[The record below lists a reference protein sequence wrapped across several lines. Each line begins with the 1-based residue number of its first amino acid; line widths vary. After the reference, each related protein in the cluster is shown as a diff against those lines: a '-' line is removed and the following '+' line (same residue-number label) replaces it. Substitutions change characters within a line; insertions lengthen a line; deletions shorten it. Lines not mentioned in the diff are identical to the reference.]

1 MTIDWNAV
9 RLDLL
14 AVDEPMRASLREMRP
29 LFAKVLPGILSHYY
43 DKVRHYD
50 AASPLFRDGVVHS
63 LTETVPLSKTMK
75 EKIAALRTW
84 CKTRAR
90 PASSAYETETKD
102 ATRKLETA

>member
-1 MTIDWNAV
+1 MLGTALLFALAV
-9 RLDLL
+9 VRREVALSTGGGALL
-14 AVDEPMRASLREMRP
+14 AAVGYATWAVVSA
-29 LFAKVLPGILSHYY
+29 LFDVYDTHGTKGVLTT
-43 DKVRHYD
+43 
-50 AASPLFRDGVVHS
+50 DGVVHS